1 MLHAKS
7 RAHVIPH
14 GARELAARI
23 RGEDERRDA
32 EERDGAVQLRDDAGR
47 VGLGG
52 DARAPLV
59 ARSRLNGMH
68 EVARAVSCDWR
79 GQPAKAEPPL
89 AQRRRRTIRVAAPVM
104 SQKRHMLPLFSGLTP
119 FLALSGS

>member
-1 MLHAKS
+1 MSRGDRRARRAHGVLVLKLDGVDVRLGGAQPVLHAES
-7 RAHVIPH
+7 RANAIPH

-52 DARAPLV
+52 DARAPLS

-68 EVARAVSCDWR
+68 EVARAIS
-79 GQPAKAEPPL
+79 
-89 AQRRRRTIRVAAPVM
+89 
-104 SQKRHMLPLFSGLTP
+104 
-119 FLALSGS
+119 